1 MQGGEPKRD
10 PGVDDLPAVP
20 PKPLNKAEPLGRRAP
35 SIKNIHEAA
44 VVVVR
49 VPVDTYIFNENFDQ
63 IMVLKNQADKAPI
76 AAKPGA
82 NNAFAKMYKG
92 LQPPGMEGGAAVVQR
107 QMGQFRNLRGREIQG
122 ADEKR
127 PDYVASFVKL
137 ADLKPGLEPD
147 SDYLARQP
155 RPAPMAI
162 IAGSFPYTAQL
173 DEFKSKLHLPSRKA
187 VLGETVEEG
196 ADKLPAFRF
205 LGVQVQRQERDADGR
220 AVSDWND
227 LNIAESYK
235 LWMLHSGL
243 QFEPDDPKYEA
254 LKPLF
259 QGLVMP
265 RLRAF
270 HDESQQNPMAKG
282 PPMPGAQ
289 PPPKIDQSTYP
300 DVEGQ
305 LKAIQLTLEKLAD
318 ASRKPNA
325 APPAKVRPDF
335 DPFNPKVPAAPKG
348 DKAAPEPAKDVAIPD
363 HCLVR
368 LIDITIE
375 PGKFYRYRLK
385 IKMANP
391 NYNHPNVAVPADK
404 LARELVSDNW
414 YELPQTVSVPPEL
427 CYYVVDQKHVKDDN
441 APWQVATPKPG
452 SSLFDM
458 WIEPTDRDRKAAFQF
473 QRWVEAT
480 PMYPGGEPVP
490 VGDWAVAD
498 RVFVVR
504 GEYVGQKVWV
514 DLPVWKYTQ
523 DSFVLPAKDQR
534 KRVRGKLPTGVLVNF
549 KPDDPD
555 RDMILVD
562 FEGGRRYSN
571 KPRRLPAARRSRP
584 GRKTFRPSRSF
595 YSRPTAS
602 CWRATAP
609 RMPGTRIDRNAARNT
624 TSASRRSRTRPP
636 APAATLS
643 AKSRHYRP

>member
-1 MQGGEPKRD
+1 M
-10 PGVDDLPAVP
+10 
-20 PKPLNKAEPLGRRAP
+20 
-35 SIKNIHEAA
+35 
-44 VVVVR
+44 
-49 VPVDTYIFNENFDQ
+49 
-63 IMVLKNQADKAPI
+63 
-76 AAKPGA
+76 
-82 NNAFAKMYKG
+82 
-92 LQPPGMEGGAAVVQR
+92 
-107 QMGQFRNLRGREIQG
+107 
-122 ADEKR
+122 
-127 PDYVASFVKL
+127 
-137 ADLKPGLEPD
+137 
-147 SDYLARQP
+147 
-155 RPAPMAI
+155 
-162 IAGSFPYTAQL
+162 
-173 DEFKSKLHLPSRKA
+173 
-187 VLGETVEEG
+187 
-196 ADKLPAFRF
+196 
-205 LGVQVQRQERDADGR
+205 
-220 AVSDWND
+220 
-227 LNIAESYK
+227 
-235 LWMLHSGL
+235 
-243 QFEPDDPKYEA
+243 
-254 LKPLF
+254 
-259 QGLVMP
+259 
-265 RLRAF
+265 
-270 HDESQQNPMAKG
+270 
-282 PPMPGAQ
+282 
-289 PPPKIDQSTYP
+289 
-300 DVEGQ
+300 
-305 LKAIQLTLEKLAD
+305 AD

-498 RVFVVR
+498 RVFVAH

-562 FEGGRRYSN
+562 FEGGRR
-571 KPRRLPAARRSRP
+571 L
-584 GRKTFRPSRSF
+584 FQQ
-595 YSRPTAS
+595 
-602 CWRATAP
+602 TAP
-609 RMPGTRIDRNAARNT
+609 PAGSAAKSPWAEDVSAVEVVLLSPDGKLLARN
-624 TSASRRSRTRPP
+624 SATDARDADRQKRRAEYHVRIQKIKDK
-636 APAATLS
+636 AAG
-643 AKSRHYRP
+643 AGGDPFGKK

>member
-1 MQGGEPKRD
+1 MIAFRCTGCGNSLKVKDEVAGHKGRCPHCQQPMTVPAATDGALGERHHQQLLDAEPVLPPRERTGRRLRVMPLLLGILGLLGLGMFVLNIVRFVRKPEATVMVPNDNSVLPDPMKERRSLASDENQATPPERENDPGRVPNVQGGEPKRD

-155 RPAPMAI
+155 RPAHMAI

-282 PPMPGAQ
+282 PPMPGAAASPQ
-289 PPPKIDQSTYP
+289 DRSIDVSGCRGSTQ
-300 DVEGQ
+300 G
-305 LKAIQLTLEKLAD
+305 
-318 ASRKPNA
+318 N
-325 APPAKVRPDF
+325 PA
-335 DPFNPKVPAAPKG
+335 
-348 DKAAPEPAKDVAIPD
+348 
-363 HCLVR
+363 H
-368 LIDITIE
+368 
-375 PGKFYRYRLK
+375 
-385 IKMANP
+385 
-391 NYNHPNVAVPADK
+391 
-404 LARELVSDNW
+404 S
-414 YELPQTVSVPPEL
+414 
-427 CYYVVDQKHVKDDN
+427 
-441 APWQVATPKPG
+441 
-452 SSLFDM
+452 
-458 WIEPTDRDRKAAFQF
+458 
-473 QRWVEAT
+473 
-480 PMYPGGEPVP
+480 GE
-490 VGDWAVAD
+490 
-498 RVFVVR
+498 
-504 GEYVGQKVWV
+504 
-514 DLPVWKYTQ
+514 
-523 DSFVLPAKDQR
+523 
-534 KRVRGKLPTGVLVNF
+534 
-549 KPDDPD
+549 
-555 RDMILVD
+555 I
-562 FEGGRRYSN
+562 GRR
-571 KPRRLPAARRSRP
+571 
-584 GRKTFRPSRSF
+584 
-595 YSRPTAS
+595 
-602 CWRATAP
+602 
-609 RMPGTRIDRNAARNT
+609 
-624 TSASRRSRTRPP
+624 
-636 APAATLS
+636 
-643 AKSRHYRP
+643 